1 MKDRKA
7 SDWDE
12 FARGRAGAGVVRG
25 ASTARRLT
33 TNPEHILVGLL
44 CPIGDTLFATP
55 ALAALRRRY
64 PHARITA
71 LVSRRNAG
79 ILDGNP
85 AVDAR
90 ILSDEGR
97 DDGGLLGLARDASTV
112 KRSQYDLMVN
122 FSPAASFISYLARV
136 PDRVHLTMPRHW
148 WLIGGHSPAW
158 RSQHAV
164 DHYLDLIRPLL
175 DGDVSEEER
184 RPRIYLT
191 ARHRT
196 AARTLLREAG
206 LTPATPLVTMHVGA
220 DGFRGRK
227 RWSTARFARVG
238 AALVQRFG
246 MHVLLVGGP
255 DDRELAEEVRAALG
269 SGATNLA
276 GRTSLLET
284 AALIER
290 STLFVGNDSCPLHLA
305 AAVGTPTVGIFGP
318 SSVEQF
324 RPLGGP
330 RQRQRVVQ
338 SSLPCSPCFHF
349 LGTDAPWV
357 PNLCHSYACLK
368 AISPED
374 VIAAATSLL
383 RGEEEPPAPPT
394 RPPAPRE
401 RSRSRSRAAELELA
415 GMAPPRLEARHP
427 ELALRLNF
435 Y

>member
-1 MKDRKA
+1 M
-7 SDWDE
+7 
-12 FARGRAGAGVVRG
+12 ARH
-25 ASTARRLT
+25 LT
-33 TNPEHILVGLL
+33 TEPEHILVGLL

-55 ALAALRRRY
+55 SLAALRRRF

-71 LVSRRNAG
+71 LVPRRNVG

-85 AVDAR
+85 ALDAC

-97 DDGGLLGLARDASTV
+97 EDGILLRLARDASAV

-148 WLIGGHSPAW
+148 WLIGGHSPAY

-175 DGDVSEEER
+175 GAEVSEDDR
-184 RPRIYLT
+184 RPRIYLA

-196 AARTLLREAG
+196 AARNLLREVG

-227 RWSTARFARVG
+227 RWSPSRFAAVA
-238 AALVQRFG
+238 AALVEHFG
-246 MHVLLVGGP
+246 MHVLLVGGA
-255 DDRELAEEVRAALG
+255 DDRELGEAVVAGMRG
-269 SGATNLA
+269 GVTNLA
-276 GRTSLLET
+276 GRTSLMET

-290 STLFVGNDSCPLHLA
+290 ATLFIGNDSCPLHIA
-305 AAVGTPTVGIFGP
+305 AAVGTPAVGIYGP
-318 SSVEQF
+318 SNVEQF

-330 RQRQRVVQ
+330 RHRQRVVQ
-338 SSLPCSPCFHF
+338 SDLPCSPCFHF
-349 LGTDAPWV
+349 VGTDAPWV

-368 AISPED
+368 AISAD
-374 VIAAATSLL
+374 NVLAAATSLL
-383 RGEEEPPAPPT
+383 RGEEAPPYT
-394 RPPAPRE
+394 PPRPPE
-401 RSRSRSRAAELELA
+401 RSRWREREVE
-415 GMAPPRLEARHP
+415 MALVGTPRPRLEDRHP
-427 ELALRLNF
+427 ELALPYRL

>member
-1 MKDRKA
+1 M
-7 SDWDE
+7 
-12 FARGRAGAGVVRG
+12 
-25 ASTARRLT
+25 ARRLT
-33 TNPEHILVGLL
+33 TEPEHILVGLL

-55 ALAALRRRY
+55 ALAALRRRF
-64 PHARITA
+64 PRARITA

-85 AVDAR
+85 ALDAC

-97 DDGGLLGLARDASTV
+97 EDGGLLGLARDASAV

-122 FSPAASFISYLARV
+122 FSPASSFISYLARV

-148 WLIGGHSPAW
+148 WLIGGHSPAY
-158 RSQHAV
+158 RSQHAA

-175 DGDVSEEER
+175 GAEVGEDER
-184 RPRIYLT
+184 RPRIYLA

-196 AARTLLREAG
+196 AARNLLREVG

-227 RWSTARFARVG
+227 RWSPARFAAVA
-238 AALVQRFG
+238 AALVERFS

-255 DDRELAEEVRAALG
+255 DDRELGEAVVASMHG
-269 SGATNLA
+269 GVTNLA
-276 GRTSLLET
+276 GRTSLMET

-290 STLFVGNDSCPLHLA
+290 ATLFIGNDSCPLHIA
-305 AAVGTPTVGIFGP
+305 AAVGTPAVGIYGP

-324 RPLGGP
+324 LPLGGP
-330 RQRQRVVQ
+330 RHRLRVVE
-338 SSLPCSPCFHF
+338 SGLPCSPCFHF

-368 AISPED
+368 SISAD
-374 VIAAATSLL
+374 NVLAAATSLL
-383 RGEEEPPAPPT
+383 RGEEAPAYTP
-394 RPPAPRE
+394 RPPE
-401 RSRSRSRAAELELA
+401 RSRSHERDAELVLA
-415 GMAPPRLEARHP
+415 GTARPRLEDRHP
-427 ELALRLNF
+427 ELALQYRF

>member
-1 MKDRKA
+1 
-7 SDWDE
+7 
-12 FARGRAGAGVVRG
+12 VRG
-25 ASTARRLT
+25 ASAPRRLT
-33 TNPEHILVGLL
+33 TNPKHILVGLL

-55 ALAALRRRY
+55 ALAALRRRF
-64 PHARITA
+64 PGARITA
-71 LVSRRNAG
+71 LVSRSNAG

-85 AVDAR
+85 ALDAR

-97 DDGGLLGLARDASTV
+97 ENTGLLGVARDASTI

-122 FSPAASFISYLARV
+122 FSPTASFISYLARV
-136 PDRVHLTMPRHW
+136 PDRVHLTRPRHW

-158 RSQHAV
+158 RSQHAA

-175 DGDVSEEER
+175 EADLTEEER
-184 RPRIYLT
+184 RPRIYL
-191 ARHRT
+191 AASHRT
-196 AARTLLREAG
+196 AARNILREAG

-227 RWSTARFARVG
+227 RWSTARFAQVG
-238 AALVQRFG
+238 AALVERFG

-255 DDRELAEEVRAALG
+255 DDRGLAEEVLAAMPAG
-269 SGATNLA
+269 GATNLA
-276 GRTSLLET
+276 GRTSLLES

-290 STLFVGNDSCPLHLA
+290 STLFIGNDSCPLHIA
-305 AAVGTPTVGIFGP
+305 AAVGTPAVGIFGP

-330 RQRQRVVQ
+330 RHRQRVVQ

-349 LGTDAPWV
+349 LGTDALWK

-368 AISPED
+368 AISAED
-374 VIAAATSLL
+374 VLAAATSLL
-383 RGEEEPPAPPT
+383 RGEEAPPA
-394 RPPAPRE
+394 
-401 RSRSRSRAAELELA
+401 
-415 GMAPPRLEARHP
+415 APPRPAARSHSRERAEERALVAMAPHLREARHP
-427 ELALRLNF
+427 ELALRFNF

>member
-1 MKDRKA
+1 MKDRKSSGWSEIERRRVA
-7 SDWDE
+7 T
-12 FARGRAGAGVVRG
+12 G
-25 ASTARRLT
+25 ASRGESAPRRLT

-64 PHARITA
+64 PNARITA

-85 AVDAR
+85 ALDAR

-97 DDGGLLGLARDASTV
+97 ENTGLLGVARDASSI

-122 FSPAASFISYLARV
+122 FSPAASFVSYLARV

-175 DGDVSEEER
+175 GAEVSDEER
-184 RPRIYLT
+184 RPRVYLS
-191 ARHRT
+191 ASHRT
-196 AARTLLREAG
+196 AARNLLREAE
-206 LTPATPLVTMHVGA
+206 LTPATPFVTMHVGA

-238 AALVQRFG
+238 TALVDRFG

-255 DDRELAEEVRAALG
+255 DDRALG
-269 SGATNLA
+269 KEVLAAMPGGVTNLA

-290 STLFVGNDSCPLHLA
+290 STLFIGNDSCPLHIA
-305 AAVGTPTVGIFGP
+305 AAVGTPAVGIFGP

-324 RPLGGP
+324 QPLGGP
-330 RQRQRVVQ
+330 RHRQRVVQ
-338 SSLPCSPCFHF
+338 SNLPCSPCFHF

-368 AISPED
+368 AIDDDD

-383 RGEEEPPAPPT
+383 RGEEAPPVAPP
-394 RPPAPRE
+394 RPPV
-401 RSRSRSRAAELELA
+401 RSRSRSRTAELQPA
-415 GMAPPRLEARHP
+415 GMVAPRLDARHP
-427 ELALRLNF
+427 ELALRFNF